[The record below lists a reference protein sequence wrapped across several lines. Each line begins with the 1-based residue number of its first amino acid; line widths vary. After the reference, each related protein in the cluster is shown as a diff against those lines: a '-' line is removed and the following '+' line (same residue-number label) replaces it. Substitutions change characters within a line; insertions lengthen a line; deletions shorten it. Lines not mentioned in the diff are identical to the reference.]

1 MNKKNTASSHLLH
14 PLGVFA
20 TKDFFEAPEAIT
32 KKGPVTAN
40 GYRAFYKYG
49 TEGRTR
55 TGMGRPTDT
64 SSLRVYQF
72 HHFGNPYFFRSDNK
86 NCYLLCTGGWGAAP
100 SDEGN
105 GIGAL
110 CGSAMGA
117 ISFMTEPSPTLVDT

>member
-1 MNKKNTASSHLLH
+1 MAMPYPRVLH
-14 PLGVFA
+14 P
-20 TKDFFEAPEAIT
+20 K
-32 KKGPVTAN
+32 KKGPVTVI

-72 HHFGNPYFFRSDNK
+72 HHFGNPYFLKSN
-86 NCYLLCTGGWGAAP
+86 NNNYYLPCAGAMGTSLSA
-100 SDEGN
+100 EGN

-110 CGSAMGA
+110 CGSAIGA
-117 ISFMTEPSPTLVDT
+117 TSFITEPSPTLVDI